1 MRHLFTLIAFAFIS
15 CTAARTQTPANT
27 IERSKNAIAVNAML
41 WHQTSGEYRALC
53 YQAYTL
59 AKLRLDE
66 ALKNKFDKK
75 PAVIVDIDETVL
87 DNSPYNANLI
97 VTEGSFSQATWKTW
111 TQGAQSIPVPGALE
125 FMNYAVTKGVDV
137 FYISNRKL
145 EEKEGTLTNLIKM
158 GFPQADT
165 AHLLLR
171 TEPGG
176 KEKRRLKVAETHEV
190 VLLCGDNLNDFT
202 DIFEKKSVAERFD
215 GVEKLKDQWGRK
227 FIVLP
232 NPIYG
237 DWEEA
242 IYDYKYGLPDSTRD
256 AKQRA
261 AFRVK

>member
-1 MRHLFTLIAFAFIS
+1 MKHLSILIFFAFIS
-15 CTAARTQTPANT
+15 CTAVRSQTNT

-53 YQAYTL
+53 YQAYAL

-66 ALKNKFDKK
+66 ALMNKFEKK

-111 TQGAQSIPVPGALE
+111 TQGANAGAVPGAVE
-125 FMNYAVTKGVDV
+125 FMNYAVSKGADV
-137 FYISNRKL
+137 FYISNRKI
-145 EEKEGTLTNLIKM
+145 EEKEGTLANLVKM
-158 GFPQADT
+158 GFPQADDT
-165 AHLLLR
+165 HVLLK

-176 KEKRRLKVAETHEV
+176 KEKRRLKVAETHEI

-202 DIFEKKSVAERFD
+202 YIFEKKSVTERFD
-215 GVEKLKDQWGRK
+215 GVEKMKDQWGRK
-227 FIVLP
+227 FIILP